1 MTLFNY
7 WHYIVLAVI
16 FFLFIGGIVSAFKQK
31 NQKLILP
38 MVFST
43 TLVSVLMLVFAVIV
57 VDKYTKVVKLYKLH
71 NHRLINIEKIVY
83 TGIVKNTGSYE
94 IGKVTFEIKLVNR
107 GHATGNVKGVNF
119 YKPSGFFSFFTGGY
133 NLKTKPQS
141 ITKEFVV
148 ARNLKPGNARAF
160 RVYFDY
166 PPYFRSVS
174 QFSKV
179 WGH

>member
-7 WHYIVLAVI
+7 WHYIVLAII
-16 FFLFIGGIVSAFKQK
+16 FLIFIGGIVSAFKQK
-31 NQKLILP
+31 SSKLILP

-43 TLVSVLMLVFAVIV
+43 TLVTILMVFFSIIV

-71 NHRLINIEKIVY
+71 NKRLINIEKIVY
-83 TGIVKNTGSYE
+83 TGIVRNEGSHE
-94 IGKVTFEIKLVNR
+94 IGKVTFEIKIVNK
-107 GHATGNVKGVNF
+107 GHATGNVKGGNF
-119 YKPSGFFSFFTGGY
+119 YKPSGILNFFTGGY
-133 NLKTKPQS
+133 NLKTKPQT
-141 ITKEFVV
+141 ITKKFIV
-148 ARNLKPGNARAF
+148 ARNLKPGNAKAF

-166 PPYFRSVS
+166 PGYFRSVS